1 MKAAAD
7 TVVTFHYAL
16 SDDAGE
22 AIESSQGRDPL
33 TVLLGRGG
41 LVAGVEQALIGHEAG
56 EKFEA
61 VVTPEQGYGARRED
75 WTQRVPKKH
84 FHDPD
89 RLRPGMQ
96 TMLQERGGGGR
107 VVTVVK
113 VGTSVIDV
121 DLNHPM
127 AGRTLH
133 FALELVS
140 VRAASAEELEHGHAH
155 GPGGHPHG

>member
-1 MKAAAD
+1 
-7 TVVTFHYAL
+7 
-16 SDDAGE
+16 
-22 AIESSQGRDPL
+22 
-33 TVLLGRGG
+33 
-41 LVAGVEQALIGHEAG
+41 
-56 EKFEA
+56 
-61 VVTPEQGYGARRED
+61 
-75 WTQRVPKKH
+75 
-84 FHDPD
+84 
-89 RLRPGMQ
+89 
-96 TMLQERGGGGR
+96 

>member
-1 MKAAAD
+1 
-7 TVVTFHYAL
+7 
-16 SDDAGE
+16 
-22 AIESSQGRDPL
+22 
-33 TVLLGRGG
+33 
-41 LVAGVEQALIGHEAG
+41 
-56 EKFEA
+56 
-61 VVTPEQGYGARRED
+61 
-75 WTQRVPKKH
+75 
-84 FHDPD
+84 
-89 RLRPGMQ
+89 MQ